1 MPIRPTSFVRFLAR
15 SFARRSLGS
24 ARSPVRSAV
33 RLSALAC
40 ALGLAL
46 SLHAPA
52 PSAAPPAGSSFIGM
66 GTTTGTPSSDIRAA
80 IRPDMAEIPEPDA
93 IKNAEISAD
102 ALIGVPV
109 ISERLR
115 IGRPIR
121 IGIEAELGRTQY
133 AAWIRYTLEALRHA
147 LGKKNVQVFY
157 LNGRGLS
164 VALQNSEI
172 DFFITNSHTFAL
184 QQSKTTVEQLA
195 TFLPVDALRA
205 EEAQAGVLFMKKGA
219 LEGNILARND
229 ASGSTSATTVATQ
242 RSVTSDGT
250 VTVFTSTGAGSR
262 VSERLNLQHL
272 IESLKDGGIVAV
284 ERTSLGGWLAPLA
297 LLQREGLSALAAAR
311 QTTFTNGDERAV
323 LDAVLSGEAM
333 LGILPA
339 CSLERFQEAGVVDP
353 KRDLVIVDP
362 QPEDGLACL
371 HSTPT
376 YPGWAFGTTAKT
388 DPLLKKNIGSLL
400 FSMNADRYGGQWQ
413 FPALNRSIYDL
424 FYELKM
430 GPYEHLATWSLHRF
444 MRENSEALALI
455 IFLTF
460 VVISYAVSLSVLV
473 RRKTQQLRDAL
484 HDRDLVEAEAAQSR
498 QHIAN
503 LERTGIVGQM
513 STIIAHELKQP
524 LSAISN
530 YANSLHRRTKNDKFD
545 KESFIWALTEIA
557 NEAERASR
565 IVDRVRSYAKHDY
578 PPRTVTDLSVVI
590 GNSITTF
597 RRSRQTNA
605 EIVVRVNPGSM
616 AEVDAW
622 EIELAVLN
630 LLKNA
635 ADAISGVEK
644 PRIEVSLVA
653 RDAKTWALSVGDNGP
668 YISDEQLALF
678 FKPLQ
683 TTKGAKGMGLGLS
696 IVANIAERHAGRVT
710 VERNGTAGVRFTIT
724 FPRLPGE
731 TEKPIEDAMLPP
743 RMTVYEGNPKPAKSA
758 GTLDAQIRSEVD
770 RAAERDHPS
779 ERSDRTPGEDTPV
792 TIHSRGFSRM
802 LDRLEGKS

>member
-1 MPIRPTSFVRFLAR
+1 
-15 SFARRSLGS
+15 
-24 ARSPVRSAV
+24 
-33 RLSALAC
+33 
-40 ALGLAL
+40 
-46 SLHAPA
+46 
-52 PSAAPPAGSSFIGM
+52 M

-80 IRPDMAEIPEPDA
+80 IRPDMAEIPEPEA
-93 IKNAEISAD
+93 VKNAEISAD

-109 ISERLR
+109 ISERMR

-121 IGIEAELGRTQY
+121 LGIEAELGRTQY

-157 LNGRGLS
+157 LDGRGLS

-172 DFFITNSHTFAL
+172 DFFIANSHTFAL

-195 TFLPVDALRA
+195 TFLPVDASRA
-205 EEAQAGVLFMKKGA
+205 EEAQAGVLFMKRGG
-219 LEGNILARND
+219 LEEKVLGRND
-229 ASGSTSATTVATQ
+229 AVGPESTSSSTTTVETQ
-242 RSVTSDGT
+242 RSVTPDGSA
-250 VTVFTSTGAGSR
+250 TVFTSTGTGSR
-262 VSERLNLQHL
+262 TSERLNLQHL
-272 IESLKDGGIVAV
+272 IENLKEGGIVAV

-297 LLQREGLSALAAAR
+297 LLQREGLSALAAGR

-323 LDAVLSGEAM
+323 LDAVLSGEAV

-339 CSLERFQEAGVVDP
+339 CTLERFRKEGLVDP

-362 QPEDGLACL
+362 QPADGLACV

-473 RRKTQQLRDAL
+473 RRKTKQLRDAL

-545 KESFIWALTEIA
+545 KESFIWALTEIV

-644 PRIEVSLVA
+644 PSIEVSLVA

-668 YISDEQLALF
+668 YVSDEQLALF

-743 RMTVYEGNPKPAKSA
+743 RMTVYEGSPKPVAA
-758 GTLDAQIRSEVD
+758 LDAQTRSEVD
-770 RAAERDHPS
+770 RAAERDAQS
-779 ERSDRTPGEDTPV
+779 ERSERDDTPV
-792 TIHSRGFSRM
+792 TIHSKGFSRM
-802 LDRLEGKS
+802 LDRLERKN

>member
-15 SFARRSLGS
+15 SF
-24 ARSPVRSAV
+24 VRSSFRSCVPSAA
-33 RLSALAC
+33 RISALAS
-40 ALGLAL
+40 ALGVGLAL
-46 SLHAPA
+46 TLHAPA
-52 PSAAPPAGSSFIGM
+52 PLAAPPAGSSFIGM

-80 IRPDMAEIPEPDA
+80 IRPDMAEIPEPEA
-93 IKNAEISAD
+93 VKNAEISAD

-109 ISERLR
+109 ISERMR

-121 IGIEAELGRTQY
+121 LGIEAELGRTQY

-157 LNGRGLS
+157 LDGRGLS

-172 DFFITNSHTFAL
+172 DFFIANSHTFAL

-195 TFLPVDALRA
+195 TFLPVDASRA
-205 EEAQAGVLFMKKGA
+205 EEAQAGVLFMKRGG
-219 LEGNILARND
+219 LEEKVLGRND
-229 ASGSTSATTVATQ
+229 AVGSESTSSSTTSVETQ
-242 RSVTSDGT
+242 RSVTPDGSA
-250 VTVFTSTGAGSR
+250 TVFTSTGTGSR
-262 VSERLNLQHL
+262 TSERLNLQHL
-272 IESLKDGGIVAV
+272 IENLKEGGIVAV
-284 ERTSLGGWLAPLA
+284 EKTSLGGWLAPLA
-297 LLQREGLSALAAAR
+297 LLQREGLSALAAGR

-323 LDAVLSGEAM
+323 LDAVLSGEAV

-339 CSLERFQEAGVVDP
+339 CTLERFRKAGLVDP

-362 QPEDGLACL
+362 QPADGLACV

-460 VVISYAVSLSVLV
+460 VVISDAVSLSVLV
-473 RRKTQQLRDAL
+473 RRKTKQLRDAL

-578 PPRTVTDLSVVI
+578 PPRTVTDLSTLAPDERRNRRAGESGLDGRGGRL
-590 GNSITTF
+590 GNRACGSEPPQK
-597 RRSRQTNA
+597 RGGCHLRGRKAQHRS
-605 EIVVRVNPGSM
+605 
-616 AEVDAW
+616 
-622 EIELAVLN
+622 
-630 LLKNA
+630 
-635 ADAISGVEK
+635 
-644 PRIEVSLVA
+644 VA
-653 RDAKTWALSVGDNGP
+653 RRARRENLGALRGRQRPLRLGRATR
-668 YISDEQLALF
+668 ALF
-678 FKPLQ
+678 QAPPNHE
-683 TTKGAKGMGLGLS
+683 GR
-696 IVANIAERHAGRVT
+696 ERDGSRPFDRRQHRRTPCGTRYGREKRYGGRTLYDHVPEVAGRNRKT
-710 VERNGTAGVRFTIT
+710 DRRRNA
-724 FPRLPGE
+724 
-731 TEKPIEDAMLPP
+731 
-743 RMTVYEGNPKPAKSA
+743 PA
-758 GTLDAQIRSEVD
+758 
-770 RAAERDHPS
+770 
-779 ERSDRTPGEDTPV
+779 SDDG
-792 TIHSRGFSRM
+792 
-802 LDRLEGKS
+802 L

>member
-1 MPIRPTSFVRFLAR
+1 MPIRPTSLVRFLPR
-15 SFARRSLGS
+15 SFARLSFRFV
-24 ARSPVRSAV
+24 RSPARA
-33 RLSALAC
+33 SALAC
-40 ALGLAL
+40 ALGLVL
-46 SLHAPA
+46 SLYAPA

-80 IRPDMAEIPEPDA
+80 IRPDMAKIPEPDA

-109 ISERLR
+109 ISERMR

-157 LNGRGLS
+157 LDGRGLS

-219 LEGNILARND
+219 LEGNMLARND
-229 ASGSTSATTVATQ
+229 AGGSTSATTVATQ

-250 VTVFTSTGAGSR
+250 VTVFTSTGTGSR

-272 IESLKDGGIVAV
+272 IESLKEGGIVAV

-297 LLQREGLSALAAAR
+297 LLQREGLSAQAAGR
-311 QTTFTNGDERAV
+311 RTTFTNGDERAV
-323 LDAVLSGEAM
+323 LDAVLSGEAV

-339 CSLERFQEAGVVDP
+339 CSLERFQEAGVVDA

-362 QPEDGLACL
+362 QLADGLACV

-802 LDRLEGKS
+802 LERLEGKS

>member
-1 MPIRPTSFVRFLAR
+1 MPIRPTSLVRFFPR
-15 SFARRSLGS
+15 FFARLSFRSV
-24 ARSPVRSAV
+24 RSPARA
-33 RLSALAC
+33 SALAC

-80 IRPDMAEIPEPDA
+80 IRPDMAEIPEPEA
-93 IKNAEISAD
+93 IKNAKISAD
-102 ALIGVPV
+102 ALVGVPV
-109 ISERLR
+109 ISERMR

-133 AAWIRYTLEALRHA
+133 ASWIRYTLEALRHA

-157 LNGRGLS
+157 LDGRGLS

-172 DFFITNSHTFAL
+172 DFFIANSHTFAL

-219 LEGNILARND
+219 LEGNMLARND
-229 ASGSTSATTVATQ
+229 AGGSTSATTVATQ
-242 RSVTSDGT
+242 RAVTSDGT
-250 VTVFTSTGAGSR
+250 ATVFTSTGSR
-262 VSERLNLQHL
+262 VSERQNLQHL
-272 IESLKDGGIVAV
+272 IESLKEGGIVAV

-297 LLQREGLSALAAAR
+297 LLQREGLSAQAAGR
-311 QTTFTNGDERAV
+311 RTTFTNGDERAV
-323 LDAVLSGEAM
+323 LDAVLSGEAV

-339 CSLERFQEAGVVDP
+339 CSLERFQEAGVVDA

-362 QPEDGLACL
+362 QLADGLACT

-653 RDAKTWALSVGDNGP
+653 RDSKTWALSVGDNGP

-758 GTLDAQIRSEVD
+758 GMLDAQIRSEVD